1 MSLIRPEA
9 RAFLFRWQEAI
20 LSGIALLGSLQAAAM
35 TAGLVRGLSYAAAL
49 VCAALFIE
57 GVRRARR
64 PDRGSGAGRVEVDE
78 RQITYFSAL
87 GGGEISID
95 DLVRVKVRPGDRRPA
110 GPDFF
115 WEFTDLH
122 GQRLT
127 ISGDAGN
134 GAALFDALTAL
145 PGADLEAAI
154 RVSNADAG
162 GEQIVWE
169 AAAREPD

>member
-1 MSLIRPEA
+1 MSMIRPEA
-9 RAFLFRWQEAI
+9 RAFLYRWQEAI
-20 LSGIALLGSLQAAAM
+20 LSGIVLLGSLQAAAL
-35 TAGLVRGLSYAAAL
+35 TTGLVRGLSYAAAL

-64 PDRGSGAGRVEVDE
+64 PHRNTGAGRVEVDE
-78 RQITYFSAL
+78 RQITHFSSL
-87 GGGEISID
+87 GGGAISID
-95 DLVRVKVRPGDRRPA
+95 DLVRVKVRAGNRSSA

-115 WEFTDLH
+115 WEFTDIH

-127 ISGDAGN
+127 ISGDVGN

-154 RVSNADAG
+154 RVSGPDAG

-169 AAAREPD
+169 AAAKRPD

>member
-1 MSLIRPEA
+1 MSMIRPGA
-9 RAFLFRWQEAI
+9 RAFLSRWQEAI
-20 LSGIALLGSLQAAAM
+20 LSGIVLLGSLQAAAV
-35 TAGLVRGLSYAAAL
+35 TTGLVRGLSYAAAL

-64 PDRGSGAGRVEVDE
+64 PDRGTGAGRVEVDE
-78 RQITYFSAL
+78 RKITYFSSL
-87 GGGEISID
+87 GGGAISID
-95 DLVRVKVRPGDRRPA
+95 DLVRVKVRPGTRAPS

-127 ISGDAGN
+127 ISGNAGN

-154 RVSNADAG
+154 RVSGPNAD
-162 GEQIVWE
+162 GEQVVWE
-169 AAAREPD
+169 AAATRPD

>member
-1 MSLIRPEA
+1 MSMIRPEA
-9 RAFLFRWQEAI
+9 RAFLSRWQEAI
-20 LSGIALLGSLQAAAM
+20 LSGIVLLGSLQAAAL
-35 TAGLVRGLSYAAAL
+35 TTGLVRGLSYAAAL

-64 PDRGSGAGRVEVDE
+64 PDRSTGAGRVEVDE
-78 RQITYFSAL
+78 RKITYFSSL
-87 GGGEISID
+87 GGGAISID
-95 DLVRVKVRPGDRRPA
+95 DLVRVKVRPGTRNST

-115 WEFTDLH
+115 WEFTDLY

-127 ISGDAGN
+127 ISGNVGN

-145 PGADLEAAI
+145 PGADLDAAI
-154 RVSNADAG
+154 RVSGPNAD

-169 AAAREPD
+169 TVTKRPD